1 MPRLSGTGM
10 AKHRRKKGNPGTDND
25 AVLGGNP
32 AGERG
37 FDDDFF
43 ADSSIDLTSDAKDSS
58 DSDSELDINALL
70 RKYMPEYQDESADPA
85 AEPDK
90 QAGESPEPEEKPAS
104 SDP

>member
-1 MPRLSGTGM
+1 M
-10 AKHRRKKGNPGTDND
+10 AKQKKKNENPGTDND
-25 AVLGGNP
+25 AVIGSNP
-32 AGERG
+32 AKERG

-43 ADSSIDLTSDAKDSS
+43 ADASIDLTSDAKDSS

-90 QAGESPEPEEKPAS
+90 QAGESPEPEEKHIYILGS
-104 SDP
+104 RVL